1 MNKEEI
7 KEYLK
12 RVGELE
18 LKLTGEDKDT
28 LQWLIYG
35 YNECARL
42 LNQLET
48 NRVEAIEYIKN
59 NTKYFDS
66 EYVSIYGE
74 LCDIAGAGDTRTHCV
89 IGDEQLLEILERIDE
104 NVSS

>member
-12 RVGELE
+12 RVEELG
-18 LKLTGEDKDT
+18 LKLTGEDKET
-28 LQWLIYG
+28 FQWLIYG

-48 NRVEAIEYIKN
+48 NRDEAIELLK
-59 NTKYFDS
+59 
-66 EYVSIYGE
+66 
-74 LCDIAGAGDTRTHCV
+74 LCNSQCLKEAIPK
-89 IGDEQLLEILERIDE
+89 LERGKE
-104 NVSS
+104 

>member
-12 RVGELE
+12 RVEELE

-28 LQWLIYG
+28 VQWLIYG

-48 NRVEAIEYIKN
+48 NIDELKKWLEEEKDRLVRECSNIYEDSLGKTKLVSEDIFNELTKVSEKIVE
-59 NTKYFDS
+59 
-66 EYVSIYGE
+66 
-74 LCDIAGAGDTRTHCV
+74 
-89 IGDEQLLEILERIDE
+89 LERGKE
-104 NVSS
+104 FRR